1 MITNASHVGRV
12 LETFD
17 ICETPIDNAFS
28 DAKNIIVIRSLVTSL
43 NCDEKVCCCIVF
55 LVISMY
61 FQYVLLDDGRR
72 IEYTK
77 ICIANGASPKVS
89 SET

>member
-43 NCDEKVCCCIVF
+43 NCDEKVCCCI
-55 LVISMY
+55 ISSFDIDV

-77 ICIANGASPKVS
+77 ICIANGASPKVCS
-89 SET
+89 